1 MGIGKGSF
9 RRAVF
14 GAFVGALLLALSVP
28 GIALA
33 ATASFTAKVPASGSS
48 STNAKPTISV
58 TVYDVRGIRYMS
70 NILLSLDG
78 HRVTP
83 TVRFAAGYGFRKLTM
98 SYAVPSNLSLGSHTV
113 KVYVKDRS
121 GQASRTSWSFT
132 VTTSDGTAPVTTSN
146 AVGDYATLAAI
157 LLFPTDSGSGV
168 AHTYW
173 KLDGGPV
180 FEGTAASTI
189 VLGPHSLE
197 FWSVDNAGNVET
209 HHTVTFTVASD
220 LLSAWHQSDTVFCT
234 RSGCHFASLTVE
246 HAQHSVDFTCATCH
260 SSTNAA
266 VVAAIKTGSDD
277 CMACHSN
284 FTHIGTTDHH
294 ATVDPPT
301 AVINCIQAGCHT
313 GNLAAIHGPGEG
325 CADCHE
331 NPAHAAT
338 NDCTV
343 CHGNSGPHAG
353 NHTAINGV
361 VGAWAHDL
369 GDPSCTA
376 STCHGS
382 DLMAPH
388 ITTANPTGCGTC
400 HSAVAGSRFYAATI
414 AAVATTGATCTTCH
428 NPAHVAGA
436 NHNIAPACNCH
447 GDGTPDNDAS
457 AIHMNQQ
464 ATVGGVVIT
473 GCAIC
478 HANADHDLTLECAVC
493 HAINAGHA
501 SLPTTVPPNGHPFA
515 FFNHADPAG
524 DPTADVNSTLC
535 VGCHGDEL
543 PTVHI
548 GAPACICHTA
558 SYLAAEMAPLLA
570 AGTAEC
576 VDCHKG
582 THAAHSFGAIGSGH
596 NTTTYGKKGV
606 YTMFDGS
613 QGVTL
618 KDTEGATVTTDWD
631 FPTANVF
638 WSADSTQA
646 PDTAMVGLTAT
657 STITCQDCHTDLVAD
672 GPHGAAQSWGID
684 PNYDYPFKYAI
695 VGGGAGANS
704 ATNYSLNTK
713 AAGSSQTTGA
723 ATPATITAGIPA
735 SASGIK
741 ARIAANLGTVAVPIK
756 STNPADLMITNYQNY
771 PDYQGAQ
778 YIADAT
784 SGQYAVICA
793 KCHDL
798 FNPVPLTTTQTDNG
812 WSNAG
817 PDSYEGMH
825 GAHAGGTARN
835 GGDIG
840 RIDGRS
846 DCAACHVAV
855 PHAWR
860 QPRLLV
866 NGFTGNYYLG
876 GGWSGGV
883 LNPGTPT
890 PSVAD
895 PFPYYQG
902 RGMPFST
909 GVGAMAPAPA
919 VSPGNGPNDAK
930 DNHAFNAFGKPVWE
944 EAACISCSGAN
955 TGTELEHKGLTTEPA
970 KIK

>member
-33 ATASFTAKVPASGSS
+33 ATASFTSKTPAPGSS

-98 SYAVPSNLSLGSHTV
+98 SYAVPSNLSLSSHTV

-121 GQASRTSWSFT
+121 GQASRTSWSFK
-132 VTTSDGTAPVTTSN
+132 VTTSDTTAPQTTSI
-146 AVGDYATLAAI
+146 AVAGGVY
-157 LLFPTDSGSGV
+157 LLFPTDEVGGSGV

-173 KLDGGPV
+173 KLDGGTQFV
-180 FEGTAASTI
+180 GTAAFTAA
-189 VLGPHSLE
+189 LGFHSLE

-209 HHTVTFTVASD
+209 HHTVTFTLVAND
-220 LLSAWHQSDTVFCT
+220 LLYTWHQSDTVFCT
-234 RSGCHFASLTVE
+234 QPDCHFASLTVE
-246 HAQHSVDFTCATCH
+246 HAQHSVDFTCARCH
-260 SSTNAA
+260 SSTDAA
-266 VVAAIKTGSDD
+266 VVAAIKAGSDD
-277 CMACHSN
+277 CMACHTN

-294 ATVDPPT
+294 ATVVPPT
-301 AVINCIQAGCHT
+301 AAINCIQTGCHA
-313 GNLAAIHGPGEG
+313 GNLAAIHGPGKG

-331 NPAHAAT
+331 NAAHAAT

-343 CHGNSGPHAG
+343 CHGTSGPHAAG
-353 NHTAINGV
+353 HVAISGV
-361 VGAWAHDL
+361 VGTWAHNL

-388 ITTANPTGCGTC
+388 ITTANPTACGTC
-400 HSAVAGSRFYAATI
+400 HSAVAGSKYYAATI
-414 AAVATTGATCTTCH
+414 IAVTTSDATCVDCH
-428 NPAHVAGA
+428 NPAHAAGT
-436 NHNIAPACNCH
+436 NHNILPTCNCH

-457 AIHMNQQ
+457 AIHMSQET
-464 ATVGGVVIT
+464 TVAGVVIT

-478 HANADHDLTLECAVC
+478 HANADHPVPTLECAVC

-558 SYLAAEMAPLLA
+558 SYLKTEMAPLLA
-570 AGTAEC
+570 AGKAEC

-596 NTTTYGKKGV
+596 NTETYGKKGV
-606 YTMFDGS
+606 YTRFDGS

-618 KDTEGATVTTDWD
+618 KDTEGDTLETTWT

-646 PDTAMVGLTAT
+646 PSTAMKGLTAT
-657 STITCQDCHTDLVAD
+657 STITCQDCHTALVAD

-684 PNYDYPFKYAI
+684 PNYAYPFKYAI
-695 VGGGAGANS
+695 VGGPAGAVS
-704 ATNYSLNTK
+704 ATNPALNYR
-713 AAGSSQTTGA
+713 AGGGATA
-723 ATPATITAGIPA
+723 ATPATLSAGIPA

-771 PDYQGAQ
+771 PDYHGAE

-798 FNPVPLTTTQTDNG
+798 YNGSLPTTNAVDNG

-817 PDSYEGMH
+817 PDSYEGLH

-835 GGDIG
+835 GNDLG

-895 PFPYYQG
+895 PYPYFQG

-909 GVGAMAPAPA
+909 GVGLVAPTPNSPA
-919 VSPGNGPNDAK
+919 NGPNDAK
-930 DNHAFNAFGKPVWE
+930 DDHSANAFGKPVWE
-944 EAACISCSGAN
+944 EAACISCSGDL
-955 TGTELEHKGLTTEPA
+955 TKTELEHKGYTTEPA
-970 KIK
+970 KIQ